1 MSKVKTFEDLRIW
14 QQAMGLSVDIYKF
27 SKTMTDSYSKNQLN
41 RAALSISNNI
51 AEGFE
56 RDSKKTFLY
65 FLKVAK
71 GSCGEVRNML
81 HFLRDTEQINEQE
94 FTVFYE
100 RSISVSKQI
109 NGLISYLQQYKISD
123 NKGTVQE
130 DQAIYNL

>member
-14 QQAMGLSVDIYKF
+14 QQAMSLSLDVYRF
-27 SKTMTDSYSKNQLN
+27 SKTMTDTYSKHQLN

-56 RDSKKTFLY
+56 RDSRKTFLY

-81 HFLRDTEQINEQE
+81 HFLKSTEQMNEQV
-94 FTVFYE
+94 FNVFYE
-100 RSISVSKQI
+100 TSMSVSKQI
-109 NGLISYLQQYKISD
+109 NGLINYLKQYKTTD
-123 NKGTVQE
+123 NTGTVQE

>member
-14 QQAMGLSVDIYKF
+14 QQAINLAVEVYVFSRGMSDI
-27 SKTMTDSYSKNQLN
+27 YSKNQLN

-65 FLKVAK
+65 FLKISK
-71 GSCGEVRNML
+71 GSCGEVRNMF
-81 HFLRDTEQINEQE
+81 HFLRGTGQISEADFKRFTEQCLSLS
-94 FTVFYE
+94 
-100 RSISVSKQI
+100 RQI
-109 NGLISYLQQYKISD
+109 NGLIDYLKKYKATD
-123 NKGTVQE
+123 NPGTVQE